1 MSDIESLV
9 ARMQEG
15 DLAAFEELVAK
26 YRHKVYALAL
36 TLAGN
41 QADAE
46 DLTQEVFLKIYLRFQ
61 DYAKKKGSFEALVH
75 RMTVNL
81 WIDWMR
87 RRKKFQTF
95 SLENIT
101 AEEESKAVAGELAA
115 SGEDVERGYRRE
127 FWRAVWKAW
136 GELPENYRVILKLRV
151 VDQLSYKQIATL
163 TGDSEAA
170 VKSKLNRSRQMLREK
185 LRRAGFDRLG

>member
-1 MSDIESLV
+1 MADIESLV
-9 ARMQEG
+9 ARMREG
-15 DLAAFEELVAK
+15 DTSAFEELVTV
-26 YRHKVYALAL
+26 YRSKVYALAL

-46 DLTQEVFLKIYLRFQ
+46 DLTQEVFLKIYLGFQ
-61 DYAKKKGSFEALVH
+61 EYAKKKGSFEALVH

-87 RRKKFQTF
+87 RRKRFPTF
-95 SLENIT
+95 SLEDMT
-101 AEEESKAVAGELAA
+101 GEEESEASEEIAT
-115 SGEDVERGYRRE
+115 SGEDIEQVHRRE

-151 VDQLSYKQIATL
+151 VDQLSYKGIAAITQE
-163 TGDSEAA
+163 SEAA
-170 VKSKLNRSRQMLREK
+170 VKSKLNRSRQMLKEK
-185 LRRAGFDRLG
+185 LRQAGFDL